1 MAMISKNKKDCR
13 LSGRSRL
20 WSSPIKAYSALV
32 LALFI
37 SSCTIPPVVESY
49 RDPDIDYSAYKTFS
63 FISRNV
69 DKKGKAKEW
78 SLEEK
83 VLFPIIRADMESR
96 GLTYTKKKEAADFAI
111 DVEIV
116 NRYKSEYVP
125 ERTVH
130 STSDTYLFHRA
141 DDHDGDDDHFF
152 ILPLRQPMTY
162 GGYTEEYFQIYAEL
176 NFYDRKTEK
185 KIWKGSGLYR
195 ADTYDMNIAA
205 PPLISAILDRYRKL
219 PEKKK

>member
-1 MAMISKNKKDCR
+1 MTMISKNKKDYW

-20 WSSPIKAYSALV
+20 WSSPIKASSALI
-32 LALFI
+32 LALFLT
-37 SSCTIPPVVESY
+37 SCTIPPVVESY
-49 RDPDIDYSAYKTFS
+49 RDPDLDYSAYNTFS

-83 VLFPIIRADMESR
+83 VLFPIVRAEMERR
-96 GLTYTKKKEAADFAI
+96 GLTYTKKKEEAHFII

-130 STSDTYLFHRA
+130 STSDTYLLHK
-141 DDHDGDDDHFF
+141 DDGDDLFF
-152 ILPLRQPMTY
+152 VLPVRQPITY

-195 ADTYDMNIAA
+195 ADTYDMNVAA

>member
-1 MAMISKNKKDCR
+1 MISKNKKDYR
-13 LSGRSRL
+13 RNSRSRL
-20 WSSPIKAYSALV
+20 GISLFSAYSALI

-49 RDPDIDYSAYKTFS
+49 RDPDIDYSTYKTFA
-63 FISRNV
+63 FLSRNV
-69 DKKGKAKEW
+69 DKKGKTKDW

-83 VLFPIIRADMESR
+83 VLFPIVRADMEKR
-96 GLTYTKKKEAADFAI
+96 GLTYTKKKEEADFTI
-111 DVEIV
+111 DVIIV

-125 ERTVH
+125 EKTVH
-130 STSDTYLFHRA
+130 STSDTYLLHQ
-141 DDHDGDDDHFF
+141 GDDNDLFF
-152 ILPLRQPMTY
+152 VLPVRQPITY

>member
-1 MAMISKNKKDCR
+1 MISKNNKDYR

-20 WSSPIKAYSALV
+20 WFSPIKACSALI

-37 SSCTIPPVVESY
+37 SSCTISPVVESF
-49 RDPDIDYSAYKTFS
+49 RDPDLDYAAYKTFA
-63 FISRNV
+63 FMSRHV
-69 DKKGKAKEW
+69 DDKGKTKEW

-83 VLFPIIRADMESR
+83 VLFPIVRADMERR
-96 GLTYTKKKEAADFAI
+96 GLTYTEKVDEASFTI
-111 DVEIV
+111 DVVIV

-125 ERTVH
+125 EKTVH
-130 STSDTYLFHRA
+130 TTSDTYLLHR
-141 DDHDGDDDHFF
+141 DNGDELFF
-152 ILPLRQPMTY
+152 VLPVRQPITY
-162 GGYTEEYFQIYAEL
+162 GGYTEEYFQIYGEL

-195 ADTYDMNIAA
+195 ADTYDMNVAA